1 MWDLDKTKHLFIESL
16 LYVSMAGSD
25 TFVMQRNR
33 ALQIGQVLVFW
44 NENILGVS
52 ESFNNLFS
60 LIHKSNKSDIQWYYK
75 VKN

>member
-1 MWDLDKTKHLFIESL
+1 
-16 LYVSMAGSD
+16 MAGSD

-52 ESFNNLFS
+52 ESFNNWFS
-60 LIHKSNKSDIQWYYK
+60 LIHESNKSDIQWYYK